1 MVDRYNFDDHI
12 SAIKHCQSLQVGL
25 KARIKEMQERLASFE
40 SQEEDLRSSLR
51 HAMEET
57 GVLNHKGIE
66 ATVFIG
72 TKPPSVKVEAVEM
85 LPEEY
90 TTINIDIRPNKEL
103 IKEALQAGVEIEGAT
118 LITGL
123 PMLTIRSV

>member
-1 MVDRYNFDDHI
+1 MDRYNFDDHI
-12 SAIKHCQSLQVGL
+12 SAIKYNQSLQVGL
-25 KARIKEMQERLASFE
+25 KARIKELQERLALFE
-40 SQEEDLRSSLR
+40 TQEKDLRDNLR

-57 GVLNHKGIE
+57 GALNHKGIE

-72 TKPPSVKVEAVEM
+72 TKPPSVKVEAVDM
-85 LPEEY
+85 LPPEY
-90 TTINIDIRPNKEL
+90 QRIKTSVEADKEK
-103 IKEALQAGVEIEGAT
+103 IKEALQAGIKIEGAT